1 MRSSLVA
8 IIFFVLS
15 GSTAATSRDDRAQ
28 LPVVPSIDVS
38 RYQGKWYEIAR
49 LPNSFQEKCAGDVT
63 ATYSQLDGGKLKV
76 TNECR
81 RRNGKLA
88 RAEGLARLA
97 NKSGPNSKLKVRFA
111 PAWLG
116 WIPLVWGDYWIIE
129 LAPDYSY
136 SVVGTPDRKYL
147 WVLSRSSHMDD
158 AVFRSIV
165 SRASDK
171 GYDTARLLVT
181 RQSL

>member
-1 MRSSLVA
+1 MRNRLIG

-15 GSTAATSRDDRAQ
+15 GSSAAMSRDDRAP

-38 RYQGKWYEIAR
+38 RYDGKWYEIAR
-49 LPNSFQEKCAGDVT
+49 LPNSFQEKCAGEVT

-81 RRNGKLA
+81 QRNGKLT
-88 RAEGLARLA
+88 RAEGTARLA
-97 NKSGPNSKLKVRFA
+97 NKTGPNSKLKVRFA

-116 WIPLVWGDYWIIE
+116 WIPQVWGDYWIIE

-147 WVLSRSSHMDD
+147 WVLSRSPKMDEY
-158 AVFRSIV
+158 VYNSIV
-165 SRASDK
+165 SRASAN
-171 GYDTARLLVT
+171 GFDTSRMLVT
-181 RQSL
+181 RQSN